1 MNTFYA
7 MQRANGDWYAL
18 DDDGKFRVPV
28 FGSSKDAMIARSRDA
43 GMECFR
49 PVALEQIAYDN
60 LTTTD
65 QGKACFWLVDNPAI
79 KLSRGRRIDTAQL
92 AGLTGN

>member
-18 DDDGKFRVPV
+18 DDHGELRVPV
-28 FGSSKDAMIARSRDA
+28 FGSSKDAMIARSRDT

-49 PVALEQIAYDN
+49 PIALEQIAYDN
-60 LTTTD
+60 LTTD
-65 QGKACFWLVDNPAI
+65 QGKVCFWLIDNPAT

-92 AGLTGN
+92 AVLTGN

>member
-1 MNTFYA
+1 MNSLYA

-18 DDDGKFRVPV
+18 DDNGSFRVPV
-28 FGSSKDAMIARSRDA
+28 FSSSRDAMIARSRDA

-49 PVALEQIAYDN
+49 PVVLEQIAFDN

-65 QGKACFWLVDNPAI
+65 QGKACFWLVENPAI
-79 KLSRGRRIDTAQL
+79 KLSRGRRIDIAQL
-92 AGLTGN
+92 AGLMCN

>member
-28 FGSSKDAMIARSRDA
+28 FGNRKDAMIARSRDA

-79 KLSRGRRIDTAQL
+79 KLSHGRRIDTAQL

>member
-1 MNTFYA
+1 MNTYYA

-18 DDDGKFRVPV
+18 DDAGNYRVPV
-28 FGSSKDAMIARSRDA
+28 FSSTRDAMIARSRDA

-49 PVALEQIAYDN
+49 PVMLEQIAFQN

-65 QGKACFWLVDNPAI
+65 NGKACFWLVDNPAI
-79 KLSRGRRIDTAQL
+79 KLSRGRRIDGEQL
-92 AGLTGN
+92 AGLLS